1 MFTFIENFNEHTTHI
16 IMPIKDWSEDDRPR
30 EKLINH
36 GAESCST
43 AELLAILMTNGTR
56 TRSAVELGE
65 EVLKNCENN
74 LVMFVRSTMEA
85 YQDVVGIGPAK
96 ACIIKAAAELGRRI
110 HMASLGEVIKINSP
124 ETAYEVMQFLRF
136 KGSEEFWALFT
147 NNSGM
152 LIQKT
157 QVGTGNG
164 RTVPVDFRKL
174 ASQAISCNATRV
186 ILCHNHPG
194 GSRVPSKEDI
204 SLTQDIKKMMKH
216 IDVDVVEHIIIT
228 GDSYFS
234 FTDEG
239 LI

>member
-1 MFTFIENFNEHTTHI
+1 MLFNRPHNHI

-30 EKLINH
+30 EKLMQN

-56 TRSAVELGE
+56 TKSAVELGE
-65 EVLKNCENN
+65 EVLKKCENN
-74 LVMFVRSTMEA
+74 LVMFVRSTLDA
-85 YQDVVGIGPAK
+85 YQEVVGIGPAK

-124 ETAYEVMQFLRF
+124 ATAYEVMQFLRF
-136 KGSEEFWALFT
+136 KGCEEFWALYT

-152 LIQKT
+152 LILKS

-164 RTVPVDFRKL
+164 SNVMVDFRKL
-174 ASQAISCNATRV
+174 TSQAIGCNATRV

-194 GSRVPSKEDI
+194 GSRMPSQEDI
-204 SLTQDIKKMMKH
+204 ILTQNIKNMMGF
-216 IDVDVVEHIIIT
+216 INVSVVEHIIIA

-234 FTDEG
+234 FVENHI
-239 LI
+239 L

>member
-1 MFTFIENFNEHTTHI
+1 
-16 IMPIKDWSEDDRPR
+16 MPIKDWSEDDRPR

-56 TRSAVELGE
+56 TKSAVELGE

-136 KGSEEFWALFT
+136 KGCEEFWAIYT

-152 LIQKT
+152 MIQKS

-164 RTVPVDFRKL
+164 SIVPVDFRKL

-194 GSRVPSKEDI
+194 GSRMPSQEVI
-204 SLTQDIKKMMKH
+204 MLTQDIQKMMNL
-216 IDVDVVEHIIIT
+216 INVSVMEHIIIA

-234 FTDEG
+234 FLDNG
-239 LI
+239 LL

>member
-1 MFTFIENFNEHTTHI
+1 
-16 IMPIKDWSEDDRPR
+16 MPIKDWSEDDRPR

-56 TRSAVELGE
+56 TKSAVELGE

-110 HMASLGEVIKINSP
+110 HMASLGEIIKINSP

-136 KGSEEFWALFT
+136 KGCEEFWAIYT

-152 LIQKT
+152 MIQKS

-164 RTVPVDFRKL
+164 SIVPVDFRKL

-194 GSRVPSKEDI
+194 GSRMPSQEDI
-204 SLTQDIKKMMKH
+204 MLTQDIQKMMNL
-216 IDVDVVEHIIIT
+216 INVSVMEHIIIA

-234 FTDEG
+234 FLDNG
-239 LI
+239 LL